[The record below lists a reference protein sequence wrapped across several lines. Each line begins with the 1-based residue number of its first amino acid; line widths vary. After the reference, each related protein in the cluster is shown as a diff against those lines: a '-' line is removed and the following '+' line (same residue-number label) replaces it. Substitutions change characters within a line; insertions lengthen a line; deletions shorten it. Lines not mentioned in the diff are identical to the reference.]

1 MIRPI
6 RMVLRLSLVL
16 LLPAALDGCAG
27 AVALAGVEAAS
38 VTVFGR
44 DVVDI
49 GVSAITGKDCS
60 LVRLDRQQT
69 YCAARNQLPGPAP
82 YCTQTLGMAQCW
94 SNPEAFTTLPRQL
107 ADTPAPTADQARQAA
122 TGWLGVLNVAD

>member
-1 MIRPI
+1 MTRPT
-6 RMVLRLSLVL
+6 RMALRLLL
-16 LLPAALDGCAG
+16 LLPLAASLGGCGG
-27 AVALAGVEAAS
+27 ALIGVEAAS
-38 VTVFGR
+38 VAVFGR

-69 YCAARNQLPGPAP
+69 YCAARDRLPGPAP
-82 YCTQTLGMAQCW
+82 YCTRTLGMPQCW
-94 SNPEAFTTLPRQL
+94 ANPEAFATLPRQL
-107 ADTPAPTADQARQAA
+107 ADTPAATADQARQAA